1 VESAGGVPAE
11 PAEPAEPPAAE
22 HAAEHAAEPSTTL
35 DEVMEDCLLWVAIY
49 HMFGFFF
56 VNIDS
61 LPFVGR
67 AAR

>member
-1 VESAGGVPAE
+1 MESAGGVPAE

-49 HMFGFFF
+49 HMFGFF
-56 VNIDS
+56 
-61 LPFVGR
+61 L
-67 AAR
+67 